1 MIRRMMD
8 RFHFSLQTRVFLT
21 LVILLLF
28 VLGCFMIY
36 VNQMVIT
43 PLKER
48 TLEEKVETAAGIS
61 GQIDVY
67 IDSQNQLSQ
76 RILAS
81 KDVFAILEKR
91 NQSVPLVEKL
101 QQNRRLL
108 DIMFQAIG
116 PRMNIKDMTI
126 YDLEGNPLV
135 AYIGLQTNPQTLELP
150 LADGRADTA
159 WSGVGFLLRHQD
171 SDLSFIRAISNQNGR
186 VYGYLSIQLDEAYIE
201 QITQGA
207 ALGAVYVL
215 DGSGNRI
222 SGSSD
227 DEHIQLTAV
236 TDGQGVYVDP
246 YKNYISYHQSPSTGW
261 TAYLVTPKQDVTGP
275 INSIIKVSVLL
286 ITLLMLVSF
295 VYIYLSTR
303 NLLLPIRR
311 LRSQIWRLSY
321 SNMNIKQD
329 YSRRQNNEL
338 ILLNEAFQ
346 DLMNR
351 LQESIE
357 REKAALHEE
366 VKARNSALQAQIA
379 PHFIHNVLYLISIA
393 AQEGKSHLVSDMC
406 KHLSDSLRYIVSSP
420 YAHVTLA
427 EELEHTRHYL
437 SLVQQKYEEDLV
449 WEIHAD
455 ALSHSIQLP
464 RLTIQ
469 PFVENCIEH
478 AFLEKSPPW
487 QIKITVKQF
496 NGLWVLEIKDNG
508 SGFHPDKLEEIKDS
522 LGITDSGVLE
532 GRDDHVSIGNMGIVN
547 SVHRLKLMYQNRLFF
562 NIFNHADGE
571 EGATVQII
579 GSLTREFY

>member
-1 MIRRMMD
+1 MIKKLMD

-36 VNQMVIT
+36 VNQMVIA

-48 TLEEKVETAAGIS
+48 TLEEKVETVAGIS
-61 GQIDVY
+61 GQIDFY

-76 RILAS
+76 RILSS
-81 KDVFAILEKR
+81 KEVFAILEKR
-91 NQSVPLVEKL
+91 NQSVPLVERL

-116 PRMNIKDMTI
+116 PRTNIKDMTI
-126 YDLEGNPLV
+126 YDLEGRPLV
-135 AYIGLQTNPQTLELP
+135 AYIGLQTNPQTLALP
-150 LADGRADTA
+150 LADGGSATA
-159 WSGVGFLLRHQD
+159 WNGIGFLLRHQD

-186 VYGYLSIQLDEAYIE
+186 VYGYLSIQLDESYIE
-201 QITQGA
+201 RITEGA
-207 ALGAVYVL
+207 GLGAVHVL
-215 DGSGNRI
+215 DASGDRI

-227 DEHIQLTAV
+227 NQPIELTTV
-236 TDGQGVYVDP
+236 TDRQGVYVDP
-246 YKNYISYHQSPSTGW
+246 YKNYISYYQSPSTGW
-261 TAYLVTPKQDVTGP
+261 TAYLVTPKQAVTGP

-286 ITLLMLVSF
+286 ITALMLVSF

-303 NLLLPIRR
+303 NLLLPIRK

-321 SNMNIKQD
+321 SNMNLKQD

-357 REKAALHEE
+357 REKTALHAE

-393 AQEGKSHLVSDMC
+393 AQEGKNHLVSDMC

-449 WEIHAD
+449 WEIQAD

-508 SGFHPDKLEEIKDS
+508 SGFQPDKIKEIRDS
-522 LGITDSGVLE
+522 LGITDSGSLE
-532 GRDDHVSIGNMGIVN
+532 GGNDPVSIGNMGIVN